1 MGKNT
6 FEENLENLDKII
18 ESLES
23 GELSL
28 DDAIKE
34 YENEAESFWKFYD
47 WENMN
52 LTHLLHENNL
62 NLLKDFHKTLK
73 FLANYEISYYD
84 FPPLAEMDLHTEESS
99 TNFIK

>member
-1 MGKNT
+1 MELDVPFRNPVCNFFLCHEIKN
-6 FEENLENLDKII
+6 NAHDDK
-18 ESLES
+18 L
-23 GELSL
+23 
-28 DDAIKE
+28 IKE

-84 FPPLAEMDLHTEESS
+84 FPPLAEMHLHTEESS

>member
-1 MGKNT
+1 
-6 FEENLENLDKII
+6 
-18 ESLES
+18 
-23 GELSL
+23 
-28 DDAIKE
+28 
-34 YENEAESFWKFYD
+34 
-47 WENMN
+47 MN

>member
-34 YENEAESFWKFYD
+34 YESAMKLIKSSSKILNEAEGK
-47 WENMN
+47 
-52 LTHLLHENNL
+52 
-62 NLLKDFHKTLK
+62 LLKVIEKNGEIDIE
-73 FLANYEISYYD
+73 EISNEG
-84 FPPLAEMDLHTEESS
+84 FPSLFKRK
-99 TNFIK
+99 N

>member
-1 MGKNT
+1 
-6 FEENLENLDKII
+6 
-18 ESLES
+18 
-23 GELSL
+23 
-28 DDAIKE
+28 
-34 YENEAESFWKFYD
+34 
-47 WENMN
+47 MN

-84 FPPLAEMDLHTEESS
+84 FPPLAEMHLHTEESS